1 MYKTFIIAGLLL
13 TIVLSVVLS
22 PDIALQA
29 SLSGLTIWWKL
40 VFPGLLPF
48 LILYEIMLAF
58 GFIHGIQAIL
68 SPFTTKVLKMPRVA
82 SMPFIMSLLSGFPAG
97 VEPTLKLLQDK
108 QLTKQQAQR
117 LLGYM
122 HFPNPIFVTVIIG
135 AGFFHTPMIGL
146 IVISTIWIS
155 AFVLMTVHSYFAT
168 RKCKA
173 QATTNN
179 NDHSTINFAASME
192 LGRKL
197 DGRGLGKVLGDS
209 VFESVQKLFIIGGFI
224 IFASVIAAFATSLLG
239 LIHLQLPFVSQA
251 ILELHIGS
259 YAISTWTMNQSS
271 IIFGCA
277 LLVACL
283 SFSGVSGILQV
294 SFYISGQT
302 LRIVPFMKYRILHA
316 TFGFFM
322 TYILWKP
329 LSWVFSKWLQIE
341 YKTVFSISAEDYI
354 PISYQAQQLPFIWK
368 ESLVICCLFIII
380 VTVLTIWQKLY
391 LKDQL
396 F

>member
-1 MYKTFIIAGLLL
+1 LYKTFFIAGLLL

-48 LILYEIMLAF
+48 LILYEIILAF
-58 GFIHGIQAIL
+58 GLVHAIQATL
-68 SPFTTKVLKMPRVA
+68 SPFTTKLLKMPHSA
-82 SMPFIMSLLSGFPAG
+82 SLPLIMSLLSGFPTG

-108 QLTKQQAQR
+108 QINEQQAQR

-135 AGFFHTPMIGL
+135 AGFFHTPIIGL
-146 IVISTIWIS
+146 IIISTIWIS
-155 AFVLMTVHSYFAT
+155 AFILMIVHSYFAT
-168 RKCKA
+168 RTSNV
-173 QATTNN
+173 QTTSY
-179 NDHSTINFAASME
+179 NDNHARINFIASME

-209 VFESVQKLFIIGGFI
+209 VYASVQKLFIIGGFI
-224 IFASVIAAFATSLLG
+224 IFSSVIAAFATSLLN
-239 LIHLQLPFVSQA
+239 IFTLQMPFLSQA

-259 YAISTWTMNQSS
+259 YAISAWTMSQSS
-271 IIFGCA
+271 IVLGCA

-283 SFSGVSGILQV
+283 TFSGISGILQV
-294 SFYISGQT
+294 SFYTSGKA
-302 LRIVPFMKYRILHA
+302 LHMAPFIKYRALHA
-316 TFGFFM
+316 IVGFFM

-329 LSWVFSKWLQIE
+329 LSWLFSKWLHIE
-341 YKTVFSISAEDYI
+341 YQSVFSTSARGYVSA
-354 PISYQAQQLPFIWK
+354 SYQAQQLPFIWK
-368 ESLVICCLFIII
+368 ESLAICSIFIVILAII
-380 VTVLTIWQKLY
+380 TLWQKLHW
-391 LKDQL
+391 KDQL